1 MRLGLGA
8 VVIYTNKPHSCR
20 AIVSLG
26 KTRPPLHFPTVL
38 FLKHII
44 TSKFKLN
51 SAAAQLIKP
60 RDAIARELGLLLG
73 VI

>member
-1 MRLGLGA
+1 VGDC
-8 VVIYTNKPHSCR
+8 I
-20 AIVSLG
+20 AIGQKCFDLFSLN
-26 KTRPPLHFPTVL
+26 
-38 FLKHII
+38 I